1 MLPRAVDWD
10 SDRIVLVDQTA
21 LPEVRVVAVS
31 SVAVSSVVGVP
42 LAPRTLTTMDPATPD
57 GARIVIEERA
67 AEEVGTGFPARN
79 PAFDGTPPDLVTA
92 VVAEAQVWRQ

>member
-21 LPEVRVVAVS
+21 LPEVRV
-31 SVAVSSVVGVP
+31 VAVSSVVGVP